1 MTHMLIWS
9 VYNMKADFRWFFF
22 FFASDKGK
30 MKMFGFEVMEKKE
43 SFEKLNKHVA
53 KRLPSELKNKIFRY
67 RAKSRQVLLM
77 FVEIIITVKDDCF
90 TFKSET

>member
-9 VYNMKADFRWFFF
+9 VYNMKADFRWFF

-53 KRLPSELKNKIFRY
+53 KRLLSELKNKFYVIVLKAGKFCWCL
-67 RAKSRQVLLM
+67 SR
-77 FVEIIITVKDDCF
+77 
-90 TFKSET
+90 

>member
-1 MTHMLIWS
+1 
-9 VYNMKADFRWFFF
+9 
-22 FFASDKGK
+22 

-53 KRLPSELKNKIFRY
+53 KRLLSELKNKIFRY